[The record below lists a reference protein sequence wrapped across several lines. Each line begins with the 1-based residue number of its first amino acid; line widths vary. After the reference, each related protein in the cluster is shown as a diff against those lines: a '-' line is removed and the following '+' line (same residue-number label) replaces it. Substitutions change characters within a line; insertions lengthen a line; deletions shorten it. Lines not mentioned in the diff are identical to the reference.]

1 MFQTLRLA
9 KIPNIFYT
17 LKSNLDFLSKNLKHV
32 KFEQTENNSFS
43 NPKISIIPQT
53 RTKTCLFVCELSKKL
68 LYVLALLMFF
78 FSETH

>member
-9 KIPNIFYT
+9 KIPNIFCT

-43 NPKISIIPQT
+43 NPNISIIPQHAQK
-53 RTKTCLFVCELSKKL
+53 RVCSFVNFQKSYC
-68 LYVLALLMFF
+68 MFWHF
-78 FSETH
+78 